1 MSRGAKPRR
10 RSGPERILIVDGYNV
25 LNVRRHLEGAAAL
38 ADAREKL
45 LAELQ
50 DYAGYSGQKVI
61 LVFDAW
67 QGDRQTRSVEEYG
80 PVQVVFTRKG
90 EIADHYIERL
100 CDGYAEDVEFR
111 RAEVRVATSDALEQT
126 IVLGRGAT
134 RISSR
139 ELLLEMSQAR
149 SAGTAAAVP
158 KRTGGSTVGDRIPPH
173 VLEKLRRIGK

>member
-1 MSRGAKPRR
+1 MKP
-10 RSGPERILIVDGYNV
+10 LLVVDGYNV
-25 LNVRRHLEGAAAL
+25 IGAWELAAKKGWSFEECREQLTVRLEEYAAFHGC
-38 ADAREKL
+38 E
-45 LAELQ
+45 
-50 DYAGYSGQKVI
+50 VI
-61 LVFDAW
+61 LVFD
-67 QGDRQTRSVEEYG
+67 GTRSERLLRSHETRGTVE
-80 PVQVVFTRKG
+80 VVFTRHG
-90 EIADHYIERL
+90 EIADQYIERL
-100 CDGYAEDVEFR
+100 CDSYAEDVEFR

-126 IVLGRGAT
+126 IILGRGAT